1 MSSIAALSAIN
12 RLLSWSELARGLCLR
27 DCHPTEG
34 VSNTKLKG
42 THDRSMRREFLAK
55 LACLF
60 GGAAWGIFWIP
71 LRRLEADGI
80 PDLWGTAL
88 FFAVPAI
95 LLLPLVLLRHRQAV
109 NGGID
114 LQLTAFA
121 GALSLAFYAVGVV
134 LTDVIRA
141 MLLFYM
147 TPLWS
152 ALLGRI
158 VLKQRITAVRTVTM
172 TMALAGM
179 LTMFGL
185 GQTWP
190 VPRNA
195 GDWMGLGA
203 GVFWAVYA
211 VRLRQDQANSA
222 LDLTVWNFLWC
233 ALLAVTGAWF
243 TQSAAL
249 PDLATLAAPLPW
261 LVPVALLLVLPC
273 ALASSWG
280 PKHIDPALVGILFMT
295 EITVG
300 GITAALWAGEP
311 FGLRE
316 LAGVLLISGAALVD
330 SLWDLWQVKKAAGA
344 VERTRTSTVLPTST
358 SS

>member
-1 MSSIAALSAIN
+1 M
-12 RLLSWSELARGLCLR
+12 
-27 DCHPTEG
+27 T
-34 VSNTKLKG
+34 
-42 THDRSMRREFLAK
+42 REFLAK

-60 GGAAWGIFWIP
+60 GGAVWGIFWIP

-80 PDLWGTAL
+80 PGLWGTAL
-88 FFAVPAI
+88 FFAVPAV
-95 LLLPLVLLRHRQAV
+95 LLLPVALARHRRAMA
-109 NGGID
+109 GGID
-114 LQLTAFA
+114 LQFTALV
-121 GALSLAFYAVGVV
+121 GALSLALYALGVV
-134 LTDVIRA
+134 FTDVIRA

-158 VLKQRITAVRTVTM
+158 VLKQRITAVRVVTM
-172 TMALAGM
+172 AMALAGM

-190 VPRNA
+190 LPRNA

-203 GVFWAVYA
+203 GLSWAVYA
-211 VRLRQDQANSA
+211 VRLRQDRGNPT

-233 ALLAVTGAWF
+233 ALLTVT
-243 TQSAAL
+243 AAL
-249 PDLATLAAPLPW
+249 LIQPAAVPDLPALAAPLPW
-261 LVPVALLLVLPC
+261 LVPVALLVVLPC
-273 ALASSWG
+273 ALASTWG

-300 GITAALWAGEP
+300 GITAALMAGEP

-330 SLWDLWQVKKAAGA
+330 SLWDFRQARKAAGA

>member
-1 MSSIAALSAIN
+1 M
-12 RLLSWSELARGLCLR
+12 
-27 DCHPTEG
+27 T
-34 VSNTKLKG
+34 
-42 THDRSMRREFLAK
+42 REFRAK

-60 GGAAWGIFWIP
+60 GGAVWGIFWLP
-71 LRRLEADGI
+71 LRRLEADGF
-80 PDLWGTAL
+80 PGLWGSAL
-88 FFAVPAI
+88 FFLVPAL
-95 LLLPLVLLRHRQAV
+95 LLLPIGILRHRAAAA
-109 NGGID
+109 GGIG
-114 LQLTAFA
+114 LQLTAVA
-121 GALSLAFYAVGVV
+121 SALSLGLYAIALVF
-134 LTDVIRA
+134 TDVIRA

-158 VLKQRITAVRTVTM
+158 VLKQPITAVRAFTM
-172 TMALAGM
+172 ILALAGM

-185 GQTWP
+185 GATVP
-190 VPRNA
+190 LPRNV
-195 GDWMGLGA
+195 GDWLGLAA
-203 GVFWAVYA
+203 GLFWAVTA
-211 VRLRQDQANSA
+211 VRLRQDETNSA
-222 LDLTVWNFLWC
+222 LDLTLWGFQWC
-233 ALLAVTGAWF
+233 ALLGVVAVLFLADTPMPGLGALER
-243 TQSAAL
+243 T
-249 PDLATLAAPLPW
+249 LPW
-261 LVPVALLLVLPC
+261 LVPVALLMVIPC

-316 LAGVLLISGAALVD
+316 LMGVLLISGAALVD
-330 SLWDLWQVKKAAGA
+330 SLWDFWQARRAAAHGA

>member
-1 MSSIAALSAIN
+1 M
-12 RLLSWSELARGLCLR
+12 
-27 DCHPTEG
+27 T
-34 VSNTKLKG
+34 
-42 THDRSMRREFLAK
+42 REFLAK

-60 GGAAWGIFWIP
+60 AGAVWGIFWIP
-71 LRRLEADGI
+71 LRRLEAEGL
-80 PDLWGTAL
+80 PGLWGTAL

-95 LLLPLVLLRHRQAV
+95 ILLPVGVWRRRDAAA
-109 NGGID
+109 GGIG
-114 LQLTAFA
+114 LQLTALA
-121 GALSLAFYAVGVV
+121 SALSLGLYAIAVV
-134 LTDVIRA
+134 FTDVIRA

-158 VLKQRITAVRTVTM
+158 VLKQSITAMRAFTM
-172 TMALAGM
+172 ALALAGM

-185 GQTWP
+185 GDTLP
-190 VPRNA
+190 LPRNA

-203 GVFWAVYA
+203 GLFWAVTA
-211 VRLRQDQANSA
+211 VRLRQDQSNSA
-222 LDLTVWNFLWC
+222 LDLTVWGFQWC
-233 ALLAVTGAWF
+233 ALLGLT
-243 TQSAAL
+243 AAGL
-249 PDLATLAAPLPW
+249 FAGIAMPDPQIVARALPW
-261 LVPVALLLVLPC
+261 LVPVAVLVVVPC
-273 ALASSWG
+273 ALASTWG

-311 FGLRE
+311 FGARE
-316 LAGVLLISGAALVD
+316 IAGVLLISGAALID
-330 SLWDLWQVKKAAGA
+330 SLWDFRQARRAAAAGA

>member
-1 MSSIAALSAIN
+1 M
-12 RLLSWSELARGLCLR
+12 
-27 DCHPTEG
+27 T
-34 VSNTKLKG
+34 
-42 THDRSMRREFLAK
+42 REFLAK

-60 GGAAWGIFWIP
+60 GGAVWGIFWIP
-71 LRRLEADGI
+71 LRRLESDGI
-80 PDLWGTAL
+80 PGLWGTAL

-95 LLLPLVLLRHRQAV
+95 LLLPVAGLRHRAAAR
-109 NGGID
+109 GGIG
-114 LQLTAFA
+114 LQLTALA
-121 GALSLAFYAVGVV
+121 SALSLGLYAVAIVF
-134 LTDVIRA
+134 TDIIRA
-141 MLLFYM
+141 MLLFYL

-158 VLKQRITAVRTVTM
+158 VLKQRITAVRAFTM
-172 TMALAGM
+172 VLALAGM

-185 GQTWP
+185 GDTVP
-190 VPRNA
+190 LPRNA
-195 GDWMGLGA
+195 GDWLGLAA
-203 GVFWAVYA
+203 GLLWAVTA
-211 VRLRQDQANSA
+211 VRLRQDQENSA
-222 LDLTVWNFLWC
+222 LDLTVWSFQWC
-233 ALLAVTGAWF
+233 ALLGFA
-243 TQSAAL
+243 AAL
-249 PDLATLAAPLPW
+249 LIAATPMPELEALARTLPW
-261 LVPVALLLVLPC
+261 LVPVALLMVVPC

-316 LAGVLLISGAALVD
+316 LIGVLLISGAALVD
-330 SLWDLWQVKKAAGA
+330 SLWDFWQARQAAAAGA

>member
-1 MSSIAALSAIN
+1 M
-12 RLLSWSELARGLCLR
+12 
-27 DCHPTEG
+27 T
-34 VSNTKLKG
+34 
-42 THDRSMRREFLAK
+42 REFLAK

-60 GGAAWGIFWIP
+60 AGAVWGIFWIP
-71 LRRLEADGI
+71 LRWLEADGI
-80 PDLWGTAL
+80 PGLWGTAL
-88 FFAVPAI
+88 FFAVPALI
-95 LLLPLVLLRHRQAV
+95 LLPVAGLRHRAAAA
-109 NGGID
+109 GGIG
-114 LQLTAFA
+114 LQLTAVVS
-121 GALSLAFYAVGVV
+121 ALSLGLYALGVV
-134 LTDVIRA
+134 FTDVIRA

-158 VLKQRITAVRTVTM
+158 VLKQRITAVRAFTM
-172 TMALAGM
+172 VLALTGM

-185 GQTWP
+185 GNTVP
-190 VPRNA
+190 LPRNA

-203 GVFWAVYA
+203 GLFWAVTA
-211 VRLRQDQANSA
+211 VRLRQDQVNSA
-222 LDLTVWNFLWC
+222 LDLTVWSFQWC
-233 ALLAVTGAWF
+233 ALLGVTA
-243 TQSAAL
+243 AAL
-249 PDLATLAAPLPW
+249 LANTAMPDLHALARPLPW
-261 LVPVALLLVLPC
+261 LVPVALLVVVPC
-273 ALASSWG
+273 ALASAWG

-316 LAGVLLISGAALVD
+316 LVGVLLISGAALVD
-330 SLWDLWQVKKAAGA
+330 SIWDFWQARRAATAGA

>member
-1 MSSIAALSAIN
+1 M
-12 RLLSWSELARGLCLR
+12 
-27 DCHPTEG
+27 T
-34 VSNTKLKG
+34 
-42 THDRSMRREFLAK
+42 REFLAK

-71 LRRLEADGI
+71 LRRLDAEGI
-80 PDLWGTAL
+80 PGLWGTAL

-95 LLLPLVLLRHRQAV
+95 LLLPLALLRQRQV
-109 NGGID
+109 VSGGLG
-114 LQLTAFA
+114 LQFTAFV
-121 GALSLAFYAVGVV
+121 GALSLASYAIGTV

-141 MLLFYM
+141 LLLFYM

-158 VLKQRITAVRTVTM
+158 VLKQRITAVRTLAM

-195 GDWMGLGA
+195 GDWMGLAA
-203 GVFWAVYA
+203 GMLWAVYA

-222 LDLTVWNFLWC
+222 LDLTVGNFLWC
-233 ALLAVTGAWF
+233 ALLAGTGAAL
-243 TQSAAL
+243 TQAAAL
-249 PDLATLAAPLPW
+249 PDLPTLMAPLPW

-316 LAGVLLISGAALVD
+316 LVGVLLISGAALVD
-330 SLWDLWQVKKAAGA
+330 SLWDFRQAKKAAGA